1 MWSLKECHEMGSSLP
16 PVSGKASLSL
26 LSLTEGAVHILEC
39 FQDRVGVLSNACVSC
54 GQSVK
59 LAL

>member
-1 MWSLKECHEMGSSLP
+1 MKWGPRLA